1 MKPGD
6 LVLVPFPQADA
17 QAGKLR
23 PALVLAIA
31 PGRHKD
37 ILLAMITSR
46 DYQVVPGYDE
56 ILDPADADFANTGL
70 KARSVVR
77 ITRLAS
83 VEESLVKAKLG
94 TLAATRFVAL
104 RERIVKWLQ
113 TP

>member
-56 ILDPADADFANTGL
+56 I
-70 KARSVVR
+70 
-77 ITRLAS
+77 
-83 VEESLVKAKLG
+83 
-94 TLAATRFVAL
+94 RFNGNSGG
-104 RERIVKWLQ
+104 
-113 TP
+113 